1 MFDKG
6 DATIAANEA
15 NLNLTSLTTTVGT
28 IEGSYTLTITSQSY
42 ITNTSGMIK
51 GGYVSLTSTD
61 GSIVNQTLVSTTGR
75 EGNMTTDFG
84 KSAGIESTGALS
96 LDAKKDIAVSG
107 ATVTAGGDASLKAG
121 QDFTFTSIQDKTSTS
136 QKNENGSRTTTTITE
151 RGRSEEHTSELQSI
165 LRNSYAVF
173 CFTKKHN

>member
-1 MFDKG
+1 MYIFFFKQKTAYEMRISDWSSDVCSSDLGG
-6 DATIAANEA
+6 D
-15 NLNLTSLTTTVGT
+15 
-28 IEGSYTLTITSQSY
+28 
-42 ITNTSGMIK
+42 
-51 GGYVSLTSTD
+51 VSLTSTD

-151 RGRSEEHTSELQSI
+151 RGR
-165 LRNSYAVF
+165 
-173 CFTKKHN
+173 